1 MILILDNYDSF
12 VFNIVRYCKELG
24 GDTLVRRNDVGTL
37 ADIEALKPER
47 IIISP
52 GPCGP
57 REAGLSLDLIR
68 RFSGHIP
75 ILGIC
80 LGHQCI
86 GEAFGGTI
94 TRAKRPMHGL
104 DSSIEHD
111 GTGVFGGI
119 PNHFRVGRYHS
130 LIVALPDQEHS
141 PLEINARSEEDEI
154 MGLRH
159 RYHQTFGVQFHPESI
174 LTEYGHQLIGNF
186 LSLDS
191 RVATN
196 ALV

>member
-24 GDTLVRRNDVGTL
+24 GDTLVRRNDIGSL
-37 ADIEALKPER
+37 SDIEALKPER

-68 RFSGHIP
+68 RFSGHVP

-86 GEAFGGTI
+86 GEAFGGII

-104 DSSIEHD
+104 DSSIIHD
-111 GTGVFGGI
+111 GTGVFNGI
-119 PNHFRVGRYHS
+119 PDHFQAGRYHS
-130 LIVALPDQEHS
+130 LIVTLPDPEHS
-141 PLEINARSEEDEI
+141 PLVITARSDEGEI

-159 RYHQTFGVQFHPESI
+159 RHHQTFGVQFHPESI

-191 RVATN
+191 KVADN

>member
-57 REAGLSLDLIR
+57 NEAGLSLDLIR
-68 RFSGHIP
+68 RFSGQIP

-111 GTGVFGGI
+111 GTGVFGDI
-119 PNHFRVGRYHS
+119 PNHFRAGRYHS

-141 PLEINARSEEDEI
+141 PLEITARSEEGEI
-154 MGLRH
+154 MGLCHRH
-159 RYHQTFGVQFHPESI
+159 HQTFGVQFHPESI